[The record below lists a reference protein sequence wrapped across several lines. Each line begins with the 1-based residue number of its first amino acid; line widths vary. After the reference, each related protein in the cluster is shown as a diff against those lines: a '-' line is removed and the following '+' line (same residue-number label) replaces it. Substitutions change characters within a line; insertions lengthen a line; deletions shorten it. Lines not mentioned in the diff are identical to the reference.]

1 MDDKD
6 LPMKRILLMLSLG
19 ALLSFAHA
27 VEVKAQEPQELADW
41 TILIYGA
48 VDNDWEE
55 PFMRDVRAMRKGL
68 KGVEGVDVLLLIDR
82 APKYSR
88 DKRALGEDFSDTRL
102 YRISGG
108 KAERLSAEP
117 ELAGITTTST
127 TELNTGDAKTLR
139 DFIRYGKRT
148 HPAQRYALFCVSHGE
163 GPMSCPDESEEDILH
178 TAELTD
184 ILSEDD
190 SVDLLA
196 FDACL
201 MASVEN
207 AYQWRRREGAFGAD
221 FLVASAPLSSSWPY
235 EEIFSELKARPTSG
249 DGLTTSAL
257 AAQLVEKLKEQIVG
271 GRSDEHGLELDLQS
285 WGAFDL
291 THVAEAKRD
300 LDVLATQLW
309 KDQAKDE
316 LLTLRGSGLD
326 SPTYVYVWPER
337 NANRD
342 MPNVDLTHLCERLAA
357 DEAFSKEAR
366 KRAKV
371 AAESA
376 RAVVSNSFGLKHYE
390 GFRGGEHGLY
400 LIFPEGDTETRRGK
414 TYWSKMSWYST
425 LSLDEGQNSYGRYAW
440 CIDGAEPSNGEVENW
455 FELMDAFFDSSE
467 PSNPGGVN
475 GYAW

>member
-1 MDDKD
+1 M
-6 LPMKRILLMLSLG
+6 RRLLFMLSIG
-19 ALLSFAHA
+19 ALLSLSRA
-27 VEVKAQEPQELADW
+27 EQVKAQEPQELADW

-68 KGVEGVDVLLLIDR
+68 RGVEGVEVLLLIDR
-82 APKYSR
+82 APRYSR

-108 KAERLSAEP
+108 EAERLNGEP
-117 ELAGITTTST
+117 ELAGLTKTST

-139 DFIRYGKRT
+139 GFIRYGKRAR
-148 HPAQRYALFCVSHGE
+148 PAKRYALLCVSHGE
-163 GPMSCPDESEEDILH
+163 GPMSCPDESEEDIIH
-178 TAELTD
+178 TAEFTD
-184 ILSEDD
+184 ILSEED

-221 FLVASAPLSSSWPY
+221 YLVASAPLSSSWPY
-235 EEIFSELKARPTSG
+235 EEIFSGLKERPTSG

-257 AAQLVEKLKEQIVG
+257 AAHFVDKLREQIVG
-271 GRSDEHGLELDLQS
+271 GHSDEHGLERDLQS

-291 THVAEAKRD
+291 SHVAEAKRD

-316 LLTLRGSGLD
+316 LLTLRGSGLE

-342 MPNVDLTHLCERLAA
+342 MPNVDLTNLCERLAT
-357 DEAFSKEAR
+357 DKGFSKEAR
-366 KRAKV
+366 KRAEV
-371 AAESA
+371 AAKSA
-376 RAVVSNSFGLKHYE
+376 RAVVSSSFGLKHYE
-390 GFRGGEHGLY
+390 GFRDGEHGLY
-400 LIFPEGDTETRRGK
+400 LIFPEGDTKTRRGK
-414 TYWSKMSWYST
+414 TYWSKMSWYSP
-425 LSLDEGQNSYGRYAW
+425 LAVDEGEDGYGRYAW

-467 PSNPGGVN
+467 NGIPGGEN
-475 GYAW
+475 EYAW